1 MQIWGEAV
9 SPRFMYKC
17 TMLSNKGA
25 LSLKFILPIF
35 KRKHG
40 AKKPTSCEH
49 RSDVLHPCH
58 YQGIG
63 CCFTHNPIILPLE
76 EYMPKKTRKKP

>member
-1 MQIWGEAV
+1 
-9 SPRFMYKC
+9 
-17 TMLSNKGA
+17 MLSNKVA
-25 LSLKFILPIF
+25 LSLKLILPIF

-63 CCFTHNPIILPLE
+63 SCFTHNPIILPLE
-76 EYMPKKTRKKP
+76 EYKEYMPKKTKNKP